1 MHIDGEFAE
10 ININDIL
17 PNRFQ
22 PRIHFDEKRLNQL
35 ASSIYEYGV
44 IQPIIVRK
52 VNDKYEIISGE
63 RRFKASK
70 LANKATIPAIITNLT
85 DRASEEIALLENIQ
99 RQDLTAI
106 EEAVSYKRILD
117 SGYMTQEE
125 LAKKLGK
132 SQPTI
137 ANKVRLLN
145 LDDEVQ
151 EALLHGKI
159 SERHARSL
167 LKLTN
172 REIQKKMLHR
182 IIEERLTVRKTDEE
196 IAKELQNMKIE
207 QPKEVMVAQEE
218 KPIFLQTS
226 NNTENLFNELETL
239 KNDERKDGFMDIDKI
254 MREAKDINTENKTN
268 DMNKLIQQ
276 DAQTNINNQNT
287 QTINPVSSI
296 PSALSANME
305 PAPQNSQPIEND
317 DNKFVHYI
325 PKEEP
330 EVPQNEPVHPNGV
343 SFDSIFNATPET
355 IQSQNPQEPVV
366 NSSVTENNIAS
377 AVSAAFDEV
386 NNKAVETKSESN
398 LNNIPNTLES
408 QNIPVTPNV
417 DSPQNINSF
426 ENQNLQTPSI
436 SEINSPSANTLENTN
451 PSTIQNQGISA
462 SSLENFANAPEN
474 NLNNQSIHQNNNNNN
489 NNILE
494 NIPKEDIYEDNDSL
508 APDNLPSMIGTP
520 PKTVNAN
527 FSSVIHLIRE
537 CTDKIEAMGYNINVD
552 EADLND
558 KYQVTIIIDK

>member
-268 DMNKLIQQ
+268 DMNKLMQQ

-296 PSALSANME
+296 PSAPSANME

-330 EVPQNEPVHPNGV
+330 KVPQNEPVHPNGV

-355 IQSQNPQEPVV
+355 IQSQKPQETVV
-366 NSSVTENNIAS
+366 NSSVPENNIAS

-408 QNIPVTPNV
+408 QNIPITPNV

-436 SEINSPSANTLENTN
+436 PEINSPSANTLENTN

-474 NLNNQSIHQNNNNNN
+474 NLNNQSIPQNNDNH
-489 NNILE
+489 ILE

-508 APDNLPSMIGTP
+508 APDNLPSMIETP
-520 PKTVNAN
+520 TKTVNAN

>member
-268 DMNKLIQQ
+268 DMNKLMQQ

-296 PSALSANME
+296 PSAPSANME

-355 IQSQNPQEPVV
+355 IQSQKPQEAVV
-366 NSSVTENNIAS
+366 NSSVPENNIAS

-474 NLNNQSIHQNNNNNN
+474 NLNNQSIHQKNNNN

-520 PKTVNAN
+520 TKTVNAN

>member
-268 DMNKLIQQ
+268 DMNKLMQQ

-296 PSALSANME
+296 PSAPSANME

-330 EVPQNEPVHPNGV
+330 KVPQNEPVHPNGV

-355 IQSQNPQEPVV
+355 IQSQKPQETVV
-366 NSSVTENNIAS
+366 NSSVPENNIAS

-474 NLNNQSIHQNNNNNN
+474 NLNNQSIPQNNDNH
-489 NNILE
+489 ILE

-508 APDNLPSMIGTP
+508 APDNLPSMIETP
-520 PKTVNAN
+520 TKTVNAN

>member
-268 DMNKLIQQ
+268 DMNKLMQQ

-296 PSALSANME
+296 PSAPSANME
-305 PAPQNSQPIEND
+305 PVPQNSQPIEND

-330 EVPQNEPVHPNGV
+330 KVPQNEPVHPNGV

-355 IQSQNPQEPVV
+355 IQSQKPQEPVV
-366 NSSVTENNIAS
+366 NSSVPENNIAS

-474 NLNNQSIHQNNNNNN
+474 NLNNQSIPQNNDNH
-489 NNILE
+489 ILE

-508 APDNLPSMIGTP
+508 APDNLPSMIETP
-520 PKTVNAN
+520 TKTVNAN

>member
-268 DMNKLIQQ
+268 DMNKLMQQ

-296 PSALSANME
+296 PSAPSANME

-355 IQSQNPQEPVV
+355 IQSQKPQEPVV

-474 NLNNQSIHQNNNNNN
+474 NLNNQSIPQNNN

-520 PKTVNAN
+520 TKTVNAN